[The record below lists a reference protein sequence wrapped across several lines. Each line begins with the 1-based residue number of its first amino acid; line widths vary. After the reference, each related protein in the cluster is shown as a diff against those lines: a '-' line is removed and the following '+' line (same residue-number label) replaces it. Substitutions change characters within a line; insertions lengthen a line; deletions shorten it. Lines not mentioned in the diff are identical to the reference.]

1 MQLTGKDLVLLII
14 NNNLLDV
21 VLEDISIDDTIF
33 FTVEEAAVKLG
44 ISTNSL
50 LDMYK
55 LGLIPGFDL
64 GEKIYFD
71 KDIDLSSIKRR
82 NYE

>member
-1 MQLTGKDLVLLII
+1 MRLTGRDLVLLII

-21 VLEDISIDDTIF
+21 VLENISIDDTLF
-33 FTVEEAAVKLG
+33 LTVDEAAIKLG

-55 LGLIPGFDL
+55 LGLIPGFEL
-64 GEKIYFD
+64 GDKIYFD
-71 KDIDLSSIKRR
+71 KDIKLSSIKRR

>member
-1 MQLTGKDLVLLII
+1 MKLTGRDLVLLII

-21 VLEDISIDDTIF
+21 VLEDISIDDTLF
-33 FTVEEAAVKLG
+33 LTVDEAAIKLG

-55 LGLIPGFDL
+55 LGLIPGFEL
-64 GEKIYFD
+64 GDKIYFD
-71 KDIDLSSIKRR
+71 KDIELSSIKRR